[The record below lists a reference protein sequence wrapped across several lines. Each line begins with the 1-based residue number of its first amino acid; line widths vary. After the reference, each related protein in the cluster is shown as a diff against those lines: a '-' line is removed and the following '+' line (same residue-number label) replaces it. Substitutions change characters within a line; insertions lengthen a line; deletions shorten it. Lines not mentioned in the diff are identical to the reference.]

1 MKFVIDFY
9 VYGKKNGEEKSIF
22 IINTNKIISKQEMKY
37 LISGIR
43 NGFNVNVMMNDE
55 ELNFED
61 FDTNFKKRILEEE
74 LSKILDDK
82 NLTIKEIKKEE
93 IIDLEMVI

>member
-1 MKFVIDFY
+1 MKFIIDFY
-9 VYGKKNGEEKSIF
+9 VYGKKNGEEKRVF

-37 LISGIR
+37 LISGIQK
-43 NGFNVNVMMNDE
+43 GFNVNVMMNDE

-61 FDTNFKKRILEEE
+61 FDTSFKIGVLEEE

-82 NLTIKEIKKEE
+82 KLTIEEFKKEE
-93 IIDLEMVI
+93 IINLEMII